1 MKVVVILPCL
11 NEEKSV
17 GKIIKEIKKH
27 NKNIVIIAIN
37 DASTDKTL
45 KKIYLADKVINLKK
59 RISLSHVIRIG
70 LSNSLKEKADIIVHI
85 DGDGQHDPSQLNRL
99 LQPILRNKA
108 DIVIGSRFMS
118 GNKMPFFLNIGNK
131 YFTAI
136 VNFITGLQLTDAQSG
151 FRAIRSSVIRKI
163 KIKSNYTYTQEEII
177 KASKLG
183 FKIKEVSV
191 FVKDRSYGKSKVTN
205 NLLKYFIL
213 THIDILRIL
222 LKN

>member
-11 NEEKSV
+11 DEEKSV
-17 GKIIKEIKKH
+17 GKIIKEIKKC
-27 NKNIVIIAIN
+27 NKRVFIIAIN
-37 DASTDKTL
+37 DASTDNTSKQL
-45 KKIYLADKVINLKK
+45 KFADKVISLKK

-70 LSNSLKEKADIIVHI
+70 LANSLKEKADIIVHI
-85 DGDGQHDPSQLNRL
+85 DGDGQHDPRQLNRL
-99 LQPILRNKA
+99 LQPIIRNKA
-108 DIVIGSRFMS
+108 DLVIGSRFMS
-118 GNKMPFFLNIGNK
+118 ENKMPLFLNIGNK

-136 VNFITGLQLTDAQSG
+136 VNFITGLKLTDSQSG

-177 KASKLG
+177 KTSRLG

-213 THIDILRIL
+213 THIDILRTL